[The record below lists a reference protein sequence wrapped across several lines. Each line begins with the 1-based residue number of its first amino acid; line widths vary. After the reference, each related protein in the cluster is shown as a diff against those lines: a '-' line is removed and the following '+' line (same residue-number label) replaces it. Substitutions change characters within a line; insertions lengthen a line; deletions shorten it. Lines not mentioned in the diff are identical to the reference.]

1 MKAKRLIVFIISLAD
16 NRVVV
21 SQSID
26 LRMVDDFTP
35 FSLSLLYDLR
45 LSLKVSKV
53 GLSVQ
58 KVINHKWG

>member
-1 MKAKRLIVFIISLAD
+1 
-16 NRVVV
+16 VVV

-26 LRMVDDFTP
+26 LRIVDDFTP